1 MNGKFSITG
10 NARTRDVFLD
20 GIKLSPAQSL
30 KVLNKSPDGFA
41 WGYAGSGPSQLAL
54 AILLALTGDEKF
66 AKEHYQDFK
75 SSYIAKL
82 PMNEDFELDINEVNN
97 WIAGQRG

>member
-1 MNGKFSITG
+1 MNGKYSITG
-10 NARTRDVFLD
+10 NARTRNVFIE

-75 SSYIAKL
+75 SSYITKL
-82 PMNEDFELDINEVNN
+82 PIDEDFELDINEVNN